1 MAANDYFFVILSPVS
16 INGKTMMNILDILFL
31 SVALAMDCFTV
42 SIVSGVIM
50 GRCFWRVVLRMSF
63 FFGLFQA
70 VMPLIGWFAT
80 NRFAK
85 YIESV
90 DHWAAFALLVF
101 LGARMVRESFQPDDS
116 QHFNPARLR
125 TQLVLAVAT
134 SIDAL
139 AVGISLALIGYRTLH
154 QLSFPLWAIGI
165 GSFLF
170 GITGQL
176 LGVRF
181 GGAIRHRL
189 KPDLLGGAILIFIG
203 IKILVSHLL
212 GAEAL

>member
-1 MAANDYFFVILSPVS
+1 MAANDYFFVILSPIS
-16 INGKTMMNILDILFL
+16 INGKAMMNILDILFL

-63 FFGLFQA
+63 FFGRFQA

-80 NRFAK
+80 NRFAE

-90 DHWAAFALLVF
+90 DHWVAFACSCSGHQDDQRVVS
-101 LGARMVRESFQPDDS
+101 ARRQSAFQPRT
-116 QHFNPARLR
+116 PAHPAGAGRGHEHR
-125 TQLVLAVAT
+125 CPGGGHLAGLT
-134 SIDAL
+134 
-139 AVGISLALIGYRTLH
+139 GYRTLH